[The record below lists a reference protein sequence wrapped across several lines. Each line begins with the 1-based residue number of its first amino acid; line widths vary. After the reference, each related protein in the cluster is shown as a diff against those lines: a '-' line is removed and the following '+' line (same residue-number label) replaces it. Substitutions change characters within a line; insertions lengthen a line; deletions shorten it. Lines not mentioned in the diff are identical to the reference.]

1 MPKWRDVNT
10 FLRKWLVWNAS
21 EARMESRKMCCETHQ
36 DYPVHLRWLIE
47 VNRSPV
53 RSRRKHHGRYRR
65 YWIAMTWLYSVLA
78 FAFAW
83 CISHYF
89 AIYAVILFA
98 VRWKFLTRSHTV
110 WLNYCQTWSEKRSE
124 AVQVSTLSLSYHFCS
139 WFLAN
144 YIFRIFNEHLYSM
157 LCHVLCHVMPL
168 NRSWMIQAS
177 WAWKLGL
184 GCAFAHICAKH
195 HRLRSCRGSQALC
208 PRSAATMWQQNRKV
222 QMNMAELLGINWH
235 QFDCHILP
243 YSESMGKN
251 EKSFDAHGSDGR
263 VGISMWLKFSWGL
276 ICHAQGPWIRYVAS
290 RRIQRTGRHK
300 CLRLDISSAKPCKT
314 WQESQRVQRTREALR
329 QLGAKK
335 DLLNLDSYLL
345 DRRWNQI
352 ANRNWWLAKLRL
364 GLICIDKLMLIDASC
379 KLLAAHLLVPSAKS
393 QHLARPDTVNM
404 PVQFDQARDITGCYC
419 HSESFWVILSHLC
432 DFPIFFL

>member
-1 MPKWRDVNT
+1 MNLHEARSYYMPKWRDVNT

-21 EARMESRKMCCETHQ
+21 EGQNGITENVLWNASR
-36 DYPVHLRWLIE
+36 LSSSLAL
-47 VNRSPV
+47 VNWGQQVSCQKQTKAPWEIQEILNC
-53 RSRRKHHGRYRR
+53 HDLTLQCG
-65 YWIAMTWLYSVLA
+65 
-78 FAFAW
+78 
-83 CISHYF
+83 CICFCLMYF
-89 AIYAVILFA
+89 AICAVILFA
-98 VRWKFLTRSHTV
+98 VRGKFLTRSHTV
-110 WLNYCQTWSEKRSE
+110 WLNYCQTRSEKRSE
-124 AVQVSTLSLSYHFCS
+124 AVQVSTLSYHFCS

-144 YIFRIFNEHLYSM
+144 YLQFQDFFNEHLYSM

-168 NRSWMIQAS
+168 NRSLMIQAS

-184 GCAFAHICAKH
+184 GLALAHICAKH
-195 HRLRSCRGSQALC
+195 HRLRSCRGSQTLC

-222 QMNMAELLGINWH
+222 QMNMAELLGINLIAIFWE
-235 QFDCHILP
+235 ILRAWNKLRKALMRMARTGGSA
-243 YSESMGKN
+243 Y
-251 EKSFDAHGSDGR
+251 HGILI
-263 VGISMWLKFSWGL
+263 VTEFFSWGL

-352 ANRNWWLAKLRL
+352 ANQME
-364 GLICIDKLMLIDASC
+364 LMVS
-379 KLLAAHLLVPSAKS
+379 
-393 QHLARPDTVNM
+393 
-404 PVQFDQARDITGCYC
+404 
-419 HSESFWVILSHLC
+419 
-432 DFPIFFL
+432 